1 MFIDYAKIKV
11 KAGDGGSGCSSF
23 RREKYVPFGGPNG
36 GNGGK
41 GGDVIFRADANL
53 TTLMDFKYKMS
64 YKAKRGEHGK
74 GKNKNGKSGD
84 DIIITVPTGTVIKEN
99 GNTIGDL
106 TENGQKIIAAKG
118 GKGGRGNASFVS
130 STNRAPT
137 RWEVGKEGEKKI
149 LELELKVLADVG
161 LVGFPNSGK
170 STLLSK
176 ITAAKPKIAE
186 YPFTTLHPNLGT
198 VEKEDFISFVVADI
212 PGLIEGAHS
221 GKGLGDRFLKHIER
235 AKILIFMLE
244 AISKDLHHDYI
255 KLKNEIKLFNK
266 KILDK
271 PKIIAISKIDL
282 IKNPENL
289 NPDFNEKTPIIKISS
304 LKGKGLD
311 RLVDTISDYLN
322 NKIREVKDS
331 C

>member
-1 MFIDYAKIKV
+1 MFIDYAIIKV
-11 KAGDGGSGCSSF
+11 NAGDGGSGCSSF
-23 RREKYVPFGGPNG
+23 RREKYVPFGGPDG

-53 TTLMDFKYKMS
+53 TTLIDFKYKRS

-74 GKNKNGKSGD
+74 GKNKSGKSGD
-84 DIIITVPTGTVIKEN
+84 DIIINVPLGTVIKEN
-99 GNTIGDL
+99 GNTICDL

-130 STNRAPT
+130 STDRAPT
-137 RWEVGKEGEKKI
+137 RWEVGKKGEKKI

-176 ITAAKPKIAE
+176 ISAAKPKIAE
-186 YPFTTLHPNLGT
+186 YPFTTLHPILGT
-198 VEKEDFISFVVADI
+198 VKKKDFISFVVADI

-244 AISKDLHHDYI
+244 ATSKDLRLDYI
-255 KLKNEIKLFNK
+255 KLINEIKLFNK
-266 KILDK
+266 EILNK
-271 PKIIAISKIDL
+271 PEIIAISKIDL

-304 LKGKGLD
+304 LTGEGLN
-311 RLVDTISDYLN
+311 RLVDAISVLLN
-322 NKIREVKDS
+322 NKTTEGKDS